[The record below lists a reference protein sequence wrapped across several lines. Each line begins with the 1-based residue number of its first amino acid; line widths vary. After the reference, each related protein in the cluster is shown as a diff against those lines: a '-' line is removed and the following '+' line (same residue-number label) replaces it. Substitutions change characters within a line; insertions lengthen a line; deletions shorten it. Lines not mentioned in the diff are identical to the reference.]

1 MENASIKMCPEHC
14 ENTGNGI
21 YLSLECVN
29 RGREQRA
36 AWRRFLEEVS
46 VSRNSE
52 DELAMWRV
60 NNSRN
65 KHER

>member
-1 MENASIKMCPEHC
+1 MENASITMCPEHC
-14 ENTGNGI
+14 ENTENDI

-29 RGREQRA
+29 RDREQRA

-46 VSRNSE
+46 VSRKSKN
-52 DELAMWRV
+52 ELAIWRI

-65 KHER
+65 KQK